1 MNSNS
6 IRKLT
11 LLEAIPYIDEATK
24 KLTGVLLPLNLIV
37 GVEHTIYLEGENKPL
52 KRRICLIQ
60 ETENGYNVYLES
72 GTERQLWK
80 KIPKNK
86 NVIIEFAID

>member
-11 LLEAIPYIDEATK
+11 LLEAIPYKNE
-24 KLTGVLLPLNLIV
+24 KLEMTGVLLPLNLVV
-37 GVEHTIYLEGENKPL
+37 GVDHTIYLEGENKPL

-60 ETENGYNVYLES
+60 ETENNYNVYLES

-80 KIPKNK
+80 KIPKNR

>member
-11 LLEAIPYIDEATK
+11 LLEAIPHKNEK
-24 KLTGVLLPLNLIV
+24 LELTGVLLPLNLVV
-37 GVEHTIYLEGENKPL
+37 GVDHTIYLEGENKPL

-60 ETENGYNVYLES
+60 ETENNYNVYLES

-80 KIPKNK
+80 KIPKNR
-86 NVIIEFAID
+86 NVIIEYAID